1 MKRSGLKIMDV
12 AEVLY
17 KLKNIIEKIKLLDKY
32 ELIKIFKD
40 FELGLDIRTAAYIS
54 SIQKVYNVYKDA
66 GFA

>member
-1 MKRSGLKIMDV
+1 MDV